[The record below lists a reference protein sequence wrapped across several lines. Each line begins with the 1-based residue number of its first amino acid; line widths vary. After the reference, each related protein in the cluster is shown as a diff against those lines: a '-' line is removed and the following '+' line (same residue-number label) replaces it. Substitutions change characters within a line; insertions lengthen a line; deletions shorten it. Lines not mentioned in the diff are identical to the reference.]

1 MQPQFGVELKQLLMQ
16 IQAHEELGDLE
27 ARERAIISAVQ
38 FAKYMG
44 FDAGF
49 RPLGDADGKIVENP
63 DFPIPE
69 WAGKIV
75 AYIVLPT
82 GQVAYFMKK
91 HKTEW
96 DGHDRKTKL
105 ERIADFVYDRVRMD
119 GIVVSATNEDDGARV
134 LN

>member
-1 MQPQFGVELKQLLMQ
+1 MQPQFGTELKQLLMQ

-27 ARERAIISAVQ
+27 ARERSIISAVQ

-44 FDAGF
+44 LDAGF
-49 RPLGDADGKIVENP
+49 RPLGDKDGNVTEKP
-63 DFPIPE
+63 SFPIPE
-69 WAGKIV
+69 WAGTIV

-82 GQVAYFMKK
+82 GEVAYFMKK
-91 HKTEW
+91 HKTNW

-105 ERIADFVYDRVRMD
+105 QRIADFVYDRVRTD
-119 GIVVSATNEDDGARV
+119 GVDSEPTSENDRIGI